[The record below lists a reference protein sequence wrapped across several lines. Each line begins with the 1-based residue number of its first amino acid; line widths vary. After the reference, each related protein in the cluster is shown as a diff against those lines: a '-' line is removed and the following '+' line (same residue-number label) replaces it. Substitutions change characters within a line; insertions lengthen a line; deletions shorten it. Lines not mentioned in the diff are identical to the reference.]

1 MYEKFS
7 IEDGLEKLRVKIKEI
22 KDKNIGVEL
31 IGDVGLCSHFG
42 DLLRQSNIPSFIT
55 RKI

>member
-1 MYEKFS
+1 MYEKFF
-7 IEDGLEKLRVKIKEI
+7 IEDGLEKLRDKIKEI